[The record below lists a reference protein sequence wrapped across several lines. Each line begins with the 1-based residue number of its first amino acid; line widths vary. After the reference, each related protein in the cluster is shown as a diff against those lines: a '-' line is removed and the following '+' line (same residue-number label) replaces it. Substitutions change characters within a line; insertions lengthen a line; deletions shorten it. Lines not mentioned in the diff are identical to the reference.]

1 MKDFEENVN
10 KQNNISK
17 SRRKHI
23 EENLNDLEENI
34 NKQSSILD
42 RNTKN
47 FIKRLNRVNEKL
59 MRRKKSD
66 MTNKSIFNY
75 QNFKLTTE
83 NFPRWYRALK
93 RHLTALDLIDCIK
106 NDIDITEMDDD
117 EIKEDCAT
125 QTIIESSLDST
136 TAELIEGCETAYEM
150 IIRLE
155 SYFLQ
160 VGPSKLYQIEYQI
173 KKLEVENDDI
183 KLYIDKLNFL
193 FQLHNKESKRCEK
206 TKLDEDTKI

>member
-1 MKDFEENVN
+1 
-10 KQNNISK
+10 
-17 SRRKHI
+17 
-23 EENLNDLEENI
+23 
-34 NKQSSILD
+34 
-42 RNTKN
+42 
-47 FIKRLNRVNEKL
+47 

-66 MTNKSIFNY
+66 MTNKSVFNY

-93 RHLTALDLIDCIK
+93 RHITELNLIDYIK
-106 NDIDITEMDDD
+106 NDLDITEMDDD
-117 EIKEDCAT
+117 EFKEDRAT
-125 QTIIESSLDST
+125 QTIIESSLDLI

-150 IIRLE
+150 IIRLK

-183 KLYIDKLNFL
+183 KLYIDKLNYL
-193 FQLHNKESKRCEK
+193 FQLHDKESKRCEK
-206 TKLDEDTKI
+206 TKLDEETNFTFS